1 LNQWIIEKGQ
11 LTITQDGVSEKDH
24 YQLTNWQVFSLMRVR
39 GQESANVHNR
49 VNIHNKIKH
58 VIPDL
63 PVISTEVEK
72 SQITKYDEMIY
83 GFIREILFI
92 KYFGKNISNFEIK
105 QSRITGILY
114 F

>member
-1 LNQWIIEKGQ
+1 MNGAFLNQWIIEKGQ
-11 LTITQDGVSEKDH
+11 LTITQDVRREEGKRWRGGEKE
-24 YQLTNWQVFSLMRVR
+24 Y
-39 GQESANVHNR
+39 
-49 VNIHNKIKH
+49 

-63 PVISTEVEK
+63 PVISTEVER
-72 SQITKYDEMIY
+72 SQITKYDEMIH